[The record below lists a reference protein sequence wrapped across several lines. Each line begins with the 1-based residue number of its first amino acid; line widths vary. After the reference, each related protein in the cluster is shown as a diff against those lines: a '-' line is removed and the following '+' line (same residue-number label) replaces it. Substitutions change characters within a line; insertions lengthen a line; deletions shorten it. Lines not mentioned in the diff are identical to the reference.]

1 MSRATVLLV
10 DDEIPFVE
18 TVNRRLSKRGID
30 IVTAFSGQEALGQL
44 DNNPHIQV
52 VVLDVKMPGMSG
64 LETLAEIK
72 KRHPLVEVIILTGH
86 TTFES
91 AIRGMRLGAYDYLT
105 KPCELEELINKI
117 RQAVRKGGHKNE
129 ECSSLARR

>member
-18 TVNRRLSKRGID
+18 TVNRRLSKRGIN

-44 DNNPHIQV
+44 DSNPHIQV

>member
-1 MSRATVLLV
+1 MSRVTVLLV

-18 TVNRRLSKRGID
+18 TVDRRLSKRGIN

-44 DNNPHIQV
+44 DNNPDIQV
-52 VVLDVKMPGMSG
+52 VVLDVKMPGMGG

-72 KRHPLVEVIILTGH
+72 RHHPSVEVIILTGH

-91 AIRGMRLGAYDYLT
+91 AVRGMRLGAYDYLT
-105 KPCELEELINKI
+105 KPCELEELANKI
-117 RQAVRKGGHKNE
+117 RLAVLKGGHKNE
-129 ECSSLARR
+129 EHSRLTRR